1 MYYNNIKTGNIF
13 YTKNVVHF
21 YIYTD
26 KYTICIIY
34 YKFKVS
40 RRVQNPWAFHCLTDF
55 IN

>member
-34 YKFKVS
+34 YNISIKYHEGFKT
-40 RRVQNPWAFHCLTDF
+40 RGLFTA
-55 IN
+55 